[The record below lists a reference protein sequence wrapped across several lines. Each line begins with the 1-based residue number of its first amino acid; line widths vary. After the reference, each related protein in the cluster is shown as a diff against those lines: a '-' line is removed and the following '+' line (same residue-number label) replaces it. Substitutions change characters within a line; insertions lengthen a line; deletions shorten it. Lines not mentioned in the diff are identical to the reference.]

1 MSSSRNSSLTNNQ
14 SPSIFST
21 ITPSMSPSITPSISV
36 NESPSLLESIGNGV
50 TDATN
55 SVINTTSNAINTV
68 NPFKSKEPTLIE
80 STVDALSN
88 TTNSIVDTTSNVIDT
103 INPFKSKEPTL
114 LENVENTV
122 YNTASAVKD
131 TFAPKTTPP
140 LSNTPITPPDNII
153 YKVFRIIL
161 MIILICILALNAILF
176 LNERTDIFTKYLGIP
191 ILKTTSTA
199 KGTVNKANEGGKFVL
214 DVIKDSINDLFT
226 LPEMA
231 IKQFINGNNNTGK
244 YCYVGKD
251 QDKRVCVEIDD
262 KDVCESNKIFPTMDV
277 CINPNLK

>member
-1 MSSSRNSSLTNNQ
+1 MSSSRNSSLTNNESQ
-14 SPSIFST
+14 SIFST
-21 ITPSMSPSITPSISV
+21 ITPSMSPSITPSVSV
-36 NESPSLLESIGNGV
+36 NKSPSLLESIGNSV
-50 TDATN
+50 SNATN
-55 SVINTTSNAINTV
+55 SVVNTTSGVINSV

-80 STVDALSN
+80 STDNVVSD
-88 TTNSIVDTTSNVIDT
+88 TTNSIVDTTSNVISS
-103 INPFKSKEPTL
+103 INPFKSKEPTI
-114 LENVENTV
+114 LENIENTA
-122 YNTASAVKD
+122 YDATTAVKE
-131 TFAPKTTPP
+131 TFSPKTT
-140 LSNTPITPPDNII
+140 NTPITPPNNVI
-153 YKVFRIIL
+153 YRIFRITL

-199 KGTVNKANEGGKFVL
+199 KGTVNKANEGSKFIL
-214 DVIKDSINDLFT
+214 DVIKDSINDLFS

-231 IKQFINGNNNTGK
+231 IKQFINGDNNTGK
-244 YCYVGKD
+244 YCYIGKD